1 MKKNAEAA
9 CSNCLLILH
18 YLSAKCHEAACAILT
33 GLLTAASISLVAAVL
48 ALLQNGSKAVPQS
61 QLPPLFPLKLS
72 RQLRADVAPYHKNQQ
87 AAANF
92 RCPFVWSSHL
102 SFFDNSKTAKM
113 SATIKQLILSFNI
126 KDEKNTQRLQQLAKR
141 NKVSGRLC
149 GCQTKCCHCA
159 EQVLFGKP
167 KLN

>member
-1 MKKNAEAA
+1 MLTTE
-9 CSNCLLILH
+9 SGGDRSLLEGVVDCVSGKRSSSSAS
-18 YLSAKCHEAACAILT
+18 YPLSFFLSFH
-33 GLLTAASISLVAAVL
+33 SS
-48 ALLQNGSKAVPQS
+48 SKAVPQS

-126 KDEKNTQRLQQLAKR
+126 IEEKNTQRLQQLAKR